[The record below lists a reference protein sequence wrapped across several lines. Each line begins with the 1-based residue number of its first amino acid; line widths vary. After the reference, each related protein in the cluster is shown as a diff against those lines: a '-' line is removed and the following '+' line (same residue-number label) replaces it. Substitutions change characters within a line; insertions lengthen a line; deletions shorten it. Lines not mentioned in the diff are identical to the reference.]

1 MIETPRIWIGMVSVG
16 YELNSWTILLRTD
29 ELLQNTPTDGGSD
42 GLWTST
48 LRVGSRPIF
57 QDLLFL
63 STFPGICLS
72 VFLFLSIFWL
82 PKSPKNTTFPRFC
95 LENTPKIF
103 RLRRAFIFPH
113 FLESEF
119 FRIFYFYQL
128 FPEFDSGFFID
139 GGVIL
144 NTPVIMLRFTS
155 YLVCTTLRLCLEEIL
170 WCMKKSCF
178 FRYENWIFG
187 FSPKVLLRFCLVRY
201 CTVQSKTL
209 RDRFFNM

>member
-1 MIETPRIWIGMVSVG
+1 MLEPQRTITQLNHSPRQHRKCGRD
-16 YELNSWTILLRTD
+16 RTTTGV
-29 ELLQNTPTDGGSD
+29 LKINHP
-42 GLWTST
+42 

-82 PKSPKNTTFPRFC
+82 PKSPKNTTFSRFC

-139 GGVIL
+139 GGVLFLI
-144 NTPVIMLRFTS
+144 PR
-155 YLVCTTLRLCLEEIL
+155 
-170 WCMKKSCF
+170 
-178 FRYENWIFG
+178 
-187 FSPKVLLRFCLVRY
+187 
-201 CTVQSKTL
+201 
-209 RDRFFNM
+209 

>member
-1 MIETPRIWIGMVSVG
+1 MGYLGSCKLHELSREQLFRMIRESFLIVKSRKLFFI
-16 YELNSWTILLRTD
+16 LNFQYRYLQISASDILCTG
-29 ELLQNTPTDGGSD
+29 LLKIKPP
-42 GLWTST
+42 

-82 PKSPKNTTFPRFC
+82 PKSPKNTTFSRFC

-139 GGVIL
+139 GGLFLIL
-144 NTPVIMLRFTS
+144 R
-155 YLVCTTLRLCLEEIL
+155 
-170 WCMKKSCF
+170 
-178 FRYENWIFG
+178 
-187 FSPKVLLRFCLVRY
+187 
-201 CTVQSKTL
+201 
-209 RDRFFNM
+209 

>member
-1 MIETPRIWIGMVSVG
+1 MIGAPNFRNIAPAARSLG
-16 YELNSWTILLRTD
+16 YYRGIKN
-29 ELLQNTPTDGGSD
+29 NPP
-42 GLWTST
+42 
-48 LRVGSRPIF
+48 LRVGSRPNF

-139 GGVIL
+139 GGGVFLI
-144 NTPVIMLRFTS
+144 P
-155 YLVCTTLRLCLEEIL
+155 
-170 WCMKKSCF
+170 
-178 FRYENWIFG
+178 RYYF
-187 FSPKVLLRFCLVRY
+187 P
-201 CTVQSKTL
+201 
-209 RDRFFNM
+209 